1 MIIELKLFW
10 IGQMNNAFIFD
21 LDGVLIDSKQI
32 HFDALNL
39 ALSEIDS
46 FYVISK
52 EEQASIYEGLST
64 KAKLDILSYSK
75 GLPKEFH
82 NVIWEKKQIYS
93 SEMFQVFNKDEDLI
107 SLLKLI
113 KAFNIK
119 IGVASNAIRDT
130 VIGSLKSLGIYE
142 FVDYALSN
150 EDVSN
155 PKPNPEIYKS
165 MMSLLGSSP
174 EKTIIFEDSEIGQAA
189 AKASMAK
196 LFPVTQRSDISLS
209 YISKAI
215 EFLTPN
221 TFPNILIPMAGS
233 GSRFLNA
240 GYRDPKPLIDVD
252 GKPMI
257 QRVVENIGISGNYIF
272 IVQAEHYK
280 KYNLESALT
289 KLIPGCKII
298 QVDGV
303 TDGAA
308 RTALLAKEYIN
319 NHRPLIIANSDQLL
333 DWDESGFMSQLLE
346 AGADGNMAL
355 FLANEDKW
363 SYAKIKNNK
372 IIEVAE
378 KVVISNNASTGIY
391 GWTKGSDYVKY
402 AEQMIE
408 KNIRVN
414 NEFYICPVYNEAIQ
428 DNKRILPIFVNAMY
442 GLGTPEDL
450 KSFVTKEHKMLN
462 KSNKQGVIIK
472 S

>member
-1 MIIELKLFW
+1 
-10 IGQMNNAFIFD
+10 MNNAFIFD
-21 LDGVLIDSKQI
+21 LDGVLIDSKEI
-32 HFDALNL
+32 HFNSLNR
-39 ALSEIDS
+39 ALSEINET
-46 FYVISK
+46 YVISK
-52 EEQASIYEGLST
+52 EEQAQTFEGLST

-75 GLPKEFH
+75 GLPKELH

-93 SEMFQVFNKDEDLI
+93 SEMFQVFKKDQDLV
-107 SLLKLI
+107 SLFKII
-113 KAFNIK
+113 KSFKIK
-119 IGVASNAIRDT
+119 IGVASNAIRET
-130 VIGSLKSLGIYE
+130 VVGSLKSLGIYD

-155 PKPNPEIYKS
+155 PKPNPEIYNT
-165 MMSLLGSSP
+165 MISLLGSSP

-189 AKASMAK
+189 ARASLAK
-196 LFPVTQRSDISLS
+196 LFPVTERKDINLS

-215 EFLTPN
+215 EFLDPN
-221 TFPNILIPMAGS
+221 SLPNILIPMAGS
-233 GSRFLNA
+233 GSRFFNA
-240 GYRDPKPLIDVD
+240 GYKDPKPLIDVD

-257 QRVVENIGISGNYIF
+257 QRVVENIGIPGHYIF

-280 KYNLESALT
+280 KYKLENALT
-289 KLIPGCKII
+289 SLVSGCKII
-298 QVDGV
+298 QVDGI

-308 RTALLAKEYIN
+308 RTALLATEYIN
-319 NHRPLIIANSDQLL
+319 NSNPLVIANSDQLL
-333 DWDESGFMSQLLE
+333 EWDNSKFISQLLE
-346 AGADGNMAL
+346 VGSDGNLSL

-363 SYAKIKNNK
+363 SYAKIQNNR

-391 GWTKGSDYVKY
+391 GWAKGSDYVKY

-428 DNKRILPIFVNAMY
+428 DNKRILPMFVDRMY

-450 KSFVTKEHKMLN
+450 ESYISTLN
-462 KSNKQGVIIK
+462 TNRGLAKHV
-472 S
+472 

>member
-1 MIIELKLFW
+1 
-10 IGQMNNAFIFD
+10 MNNAFIFD
-21 LDGVLIDSKQI
+21 LDGVLIDSKEI

-39 ALSEIDS
+39 ALSEINS
-46 FYVISK
+46 SYAISK
-52 EEQASIYEGLST
+52 EEQASTYEGLST

-93 SEMFQVFNKDEDLI
+93 SEMFQVFDKDQELV
-107 SLLKLI
+107 SLFKLI
-113 KAFNIK
+113 KSFNIK

-130 VIGSLKSLGIYE
+130 VIGSLKSLGIYDL
-142 FVDYALSN
+142 VDYALSN

-155 PKPNPEIYKS
+155 PKPNPEIYKT
-165 MMSLLGSSP
+165 MISLLGASP
-174 EKTIIFEDSEIGQAA
+174 ETTIIFEDSEIGQAA
-189 AKASMAK
+189 AKASLAK
-196 LFPVTQRSDISLS
+196 LFPVTERKDISIP
-209 YISKAI
+209 YVSKAI

-221 TFPNILIPMAGS
+221 SFPNILIPMAGS
-233 GSRFLNA
+233 GSRFFNA
-240 GYRDPKPLIDVD
+240 GYKDPKPLINVD

-257 QRVVENIGISGNYIF
+257 QKVVENIGIPGNYIF
-272 IVQAEHYK
+272 IVQAEHYE
-280 KYNLESALT
+280 KYDLQNALT
-289 KLIPGCKII
+289 KLVPGCKII

-308 RTALLAKEYIN
+308 RTALLAKQFIDN
-319 NHRPLIIANSDQLL
+319 QRPLIIANSDQLL
-333 DWDESGFMSQLLE
+333 DWDSSEFISQLLE
-346 AGADGNMAL
+346 IGSDGNMAL

-363 SYAKIKNNK
+363 SYAKIKNNR
-372 IIEVAE
+372 IVEVAE

-402 AEQMIE
+402 AEEMIY

-428 DNKRILPIFVNAMY
+428 DNKRVLPMFVDAMY

-450 KSFVTKEHKMLN
+450 EKFLSQKN
-462 KSNKQGVIIK
+462 SDIIK
-472 S
+472 

>member
-1 MIIELKLFW
+1 LT
-10 IGQMNNAFIFD
+10 
-21 LDGVLIDSKQI
+21 
-32 HFDALNL
+32 
-39 ALSEIDS
+39 
-46 FYVISK
+46 
-52 EEQASIYEGLST
+52 YEGLST

-93 SEMFQVFNKDEDLI
+93 SKMFQVFNKDQGLI
-107 SLLKLI
+107 NLFKII
-113 KAFNIK
+113 KSFNIK
-119 IGVASNAIRDT
+119 IGVASNAIRET
-130 VIGSLKSLGIYE
+130 VVGSLKSLGVYE

-155 PKPNPEIYKS
+155 PKPNPEIYKT
-165 MMSLLGSSP
+165 MMSLLGSS
-174 EKTIIFEDSEIGQAA
+174 EETTIIFEDSEIGQAA
-189 AKASMAK
+189 AKASLAK
-196 LFPVTQRSDISLS
+196 LFPVTERKDISLS

-221 TFPNILIPMAGS
+221 SFPNILIPMAGN
-233 GSRFLNA
+233 GSRFFNA
-240 GYRDPKPLIDVD
+240 GYKDPKPLIDVD

-257 QRVVENIGISGNYIF
+257 QRVVENIKIPGNYIF

-280 KYNLESALT
+280 KYGLESALT
-289 KLIPGCKII
+289 KLVPGCKII

-308 RTALLAKEYIN
+308 RTALLAKQYIDN
-319 NHRPLIIANSDQLL
+319 QIPLIIANSDQLL
-333 DWDESGFMSQLLE
+333 DWDSSEFMSQLLE
-346 AGADGNMAL
+346 IGSDGNMAL

-378 KVVISNNASTGIY
+378 KVVISNNASTGVY
-391 GWTKGSDYVKY
+391 GWSKGSDYVRY

-428 DNKRILPIFVNAMY
+428 DNKRILPMFVDKMH

-450 KSFVTKEHKMLN
+450 KEYLT
-462 KSNKQGVIIK
+462 KSNE
-472 S
+472 

>member
-1 MIIELKLFW
+1 MTIKLKTFW

-21 LDGVLIDSKQI
+21 LDGVLIDSKEI

-39 ALSEIDS
+39 ALSEINS
-46 FYVISK
+46 SYAISK
-52 EEQASIYEGLST
+52 EEQASTYEGLST

-93 SEMFQVFNKDEDLI
+93 SEMFQVFDKDQELV
-107 SLLKLI
+107 SLFKLI
-113 KAFNIK
+113 KSFNIK

-130 VIGSLKSLGIYE
+130 VIGSLKSLGIYDL
-142 FVDYALSN
+142 VDYALSN

-155 PKPNPEIYKS
+155 PKPNPEIYKT
-165 MMSLLGSSP
+165 MISLLGASP
-174 EKTIIFEDSEIGQAA
+174 ETTIIFEDSEIGQAA
-189 AKASMAK
+189 AKASLAK
-196 LFPVTQRSDISLS
+196 LFTVTERKDISIS
-209 YISKAI
+209 YVSKAI

-221 TFPNILIPMAGS
+221 SFPNILIPMAGS
-233 GSRFLNA
+233 GSRFFNA
-240 GYRDPKPLIDVD
+240 GYKDPKPLINVD

-257 QRVVENIGISGNYIF
+257 QKVVENIGIPGNYIF

-280 KYNLESALT
+280 KYDLQNSLT
-289 KLIPGCKII
+289 KLVPGCKII

-308 RTALLAKEYIN
+308 RTALLAKQYIDN
-319 NHRPLIIANSDQLL
+319 QRPLIIANSDQLL
-333 DWDESGFMSQLLE
+333 DWDSSEFISQLLE
-346 AGADGNMAL
+346 IGSDGNMAL

-363 SYAKIKNNK
+363 SYAKIKNNRVV
-372 IIEVAE
+372 EVAE

-391 GWTKGSDYVKY
+391 GWAKGSDYVKY

-428 DNKRILPIFVNAMY
+428 DNKRVLPMFVDAMY

-450 KSFVTKEHKMLN
+450 EKFLSQKH
-462 KSNKQGVIIK
+462 SDIIK
-472 S
+472 

>member
-1 MIIELKLFW
+1 MMQKLKTFW

-21 LDGVLIDSKQI
+21 LDGVLIDSKEI

-39 ALSEIDS
+39 ALSEINQK
-46 FYVISK
+46 YVISK
-52 EEQASIYEGLST
+52 EEQALTFEGLST

-75 GLPKEFH
+75 GLPKGLH

-93 SEMFQVFNKDEDLI
+93 SEMFQVFEKDEELI
-107 SLLKLI
+107 KLFKLI
-113 KAFNIK
+113 KSFNIK

-130 VIGSLKSLGIYE
+130 VVGSLKSLGIYSL
-142 FVDYALSN
+142 VDYALSN

-155 PKPNPEIYKS
+155 PKPNPEIYES
-165 MMSLLGSSP
+165 MISLLGSSP

-189 AKASMAK
+189 ARSSLAN
-196 LFPVTQRSDISLS
+196 LFPVTKRNDISLP

-215 EFLTPN
+215 KLLAPDR
-221 TFPNILIPMAGS
+221 FPNILIPMAGN
-233 GSRFLNA
+233 GSRFFSA
-240 GYRDPKPLIDVD
+240 GYKDPKPLIDVD
-252 GKPMI
+252 GKPMV
-257 QRVVENIGISGNYIF
+257 QRVVENINIPGDYIF

-280 KYNLESALT
+280 KYNLEIIL
-289 KLIPGCKII
+289 KQLVPGSKII

-308 RTALLAKEYIN
+308 RTALLATEFIN
-319 NHRPLIIANSDQLL
+319 SPRPLVIANSDQLL
-333 DWDESGFMSQLLE
+333 EWDSSEFMCQLLE
-346 AGADGNMAL
+346 IGCDGNMAL

-372 IIEVAE
+372 IVEVAE
-378 KVVISNNASTGIY
+378 KIVISNNASTGIY
-391 GWTKGSDYVKY
+391 GWAKGSDYVKY
-402 AEQMIE
+402 ANQMIE

-428 DNKRILPIFVNAMY
+428 NNKRILPLFVEKMH

-450 KSFVTKEHKMLN
+450 ERYLGGDSPSL
-462 KSNKQGVIIK
+462 I
-472 S
+472 

>member
-1 MIIELKLFW
+1 
-10 IGQMNNAFIFD
+10 MNNAFIFD
-21 LDGVLIDSKQI
+21 LDGVLIDSKEI

-46 FYVISK
+46 SYAISK
-52 EEQASIYEGLST
+52 KEQALTYEGLST

-93 SEMFQVFNKDEDLI
+93 SRMFQVFDKDQELIDLF
-107 SLLKLI
+107 KLI
-113 KAFNIK
+113 KSFSIK
-119 IGVASNAIRDT
+119 IGVASNAIRET
-130 VIGSLKSLGIYE
+130 VVGSLKSLGVYE

-155 PKPNPEIYKS
+155 PKPNPEIYKT
-165 MMSLLGSSP
+165 MMSLLGSSA
-174 EKTIIFEDSEIGQAA
+174 ETTIIFEDSEIGQSA
-189 AKASMAK
+189 AKASLAK
-196 LFPVTQRSDISLS
+196 LFPVIERKDIKLS

-215 EFLTPN
+215 EVLIPN
-221 TFPNILIPMAGS
+221 GFPNILIPMAGN
-233 GSRFLNA
+233 GSRFFNA
-240 GYRDPKPLIDVD
+240 GYKHPKPLIDVD

-257 QRVVENIGISGNYIF
+257 QRVVENIGIPGNYIF
-272 IVQAEHYK
+272 IVQAEHYE
-280 KYNLESALT
+280 KYSLENTLT

-308 RTALLAKEYIN
+308 RTALLAKQYIDN
-319 NHRPLIIANSDQLL
+319 QRPLIIANSDQLL
-333 DWDESGFMSQLLE
+333 GWDSSEFISQLLE
-346 AGADGNMAL
+346 IGVDGNMAL
-355 FLANEDKW
+355 FLANEEKW
-363 SYAKIKNNK
+363 SYAKINNNR
-372 IIEVAE
+372 IIKVAE

-391 GWTKGSDYVKY
+391 GWSKGSDYVKY

-428 DNKRILPIFVNAMY
+428 DNKRILPIFVDSMY

-450 KSFVTKEHKMLN
+450 EKFLTEPSKNL
-462 KSNKQGVIIK
+462 S
-472 S
+472 

>member
-1 MIIELKLFW
+1 
-10 IGQMNNAFIFD
+10 MNNAFIFD
-21 LDGVLIDSKQI
+21 LDGVLIDSKEI

-46 FYVISK
+46 SYVISK
-52 EEQASIYEGLST
+52 EEQALTYEGLST
-64 KAKLDILSYSK
+64 KAKLNILSYSK
-75 GLPKEFH
+75 GLPKELH
-82 NVIWEKKQIYS
+82 NVLWEKKQIYS
-93 SEMFQVFNKDEDLI
+93 SEMFQVFDKDQELI
-107 SLLKLI
+107 NLFKLI
-113 KAFNIK
+113 KSFNIK
-119 IGVASNAIRDT
+119 IGVASNAIRET
-130 VIGSLKSLGIYE
+130 VVGSLKSLGVYE

-165 MMSLLGSSP
+165 MISLLGSSP
-174 EKTIIFEDSEIGQAA
+174 EKTVIFEDSEIGQAA
-189 AKASMAK
+189 ARASLAK
-196 LFPVTQRSDISLS
+196 LFPVAQRKDISLS

-221 TFPNILIPMAGS
+221 SFPNILIPMAGS
-233 GSRFLNA
+233 GSRFFKA
-240 GYRDPKPLIDVD
+240 GYKDPKPLIDVD

-257 QRVVENIGISGNYIF
+257 QRVVENIQIPGNYIF
-272 IVQAEHYK
+272 IVQSEHYK
-280 KYNLESALT
+280 KYNLNPAFTQLV
-289 KLIPGCKII
+289 PGCKII

-308 RTALLAKEYIN
+308 RTALLAKQYIDN
-319 NHRPLIIANSDQLL
+319 EKPLIIANSDQLL
-333 DWDESGFMSQLLE
+333 DWDSSEFMSQLLE
-346 AGADGNMAL
+346 IGSDGNMAL

-363 SYAKIKNNK
+363 SYAKIKNNR

-378 KVVISNNASTGIY
+378 KIAISNNASTGIY
-391 GWTKGSDYVKY
+391 GWAKGSDYVKY

-428 DNKRILPIFVNAMY
+428 DNKRILPIFVDAMY

-450 KSFVTKEHKMLN
+450 EKFLTQPVN
-462 KSNKQGVIIK
+462 NV
-472 S
+472 